1 MVGGL
6 VPVNPDLE
14 ADAALDHTVGGA
26 HPRPHVAEAILGD
39 GLHAAEV
46 RGADLQVQV
55 RVVWEK
61 DFFLLQINNI
71 KIV

>member
-46 RGADLQVQV
+46 RGADL
-55 RVVWEK
+55 
-61 DFFLLQINNI
+61 
-71 KIV
+71 